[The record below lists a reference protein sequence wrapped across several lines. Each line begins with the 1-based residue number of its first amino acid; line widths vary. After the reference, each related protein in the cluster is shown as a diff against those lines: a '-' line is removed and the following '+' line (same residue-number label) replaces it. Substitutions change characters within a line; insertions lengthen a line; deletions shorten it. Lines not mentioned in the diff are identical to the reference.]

1 MGLGFGGS
9 TLLYARQSAYII
21 LYPPIL
27 SEKNPA
33 PHPLAPTC
41 MRYYASV
48 AELGTGRGSSESV
61 INILSSS
68 PLVSILGTTKKKWF
82 WAYTLKE
89 CFYFISKSYA
99 YDLQINH
106 IYIYIYIFKLL
117 IKYIYAHVVLETWQ
131 TISHSER
138 SSRILLVLKG
148 WGLRN

>member
-27 SEKNPA
+27 SEKNPT

-68 PLVSILGTTKKKWF
+68 PLVSILGTTKKKKKNGF
-82 WAYTLKE
+82 EHIL
-89 CFYFISKSYA
+89 SKNVSI
-99 YDLQINH
+99 LFLNH
-106 IYIYIYIFKLL
+106 MHMIYK
-117 IKYIYAHVVLETWQ
+117 
-131 TISHSER
+131 
-138 SSRILLVLKG
+138 
-148 WGLRN
+148 